1 MIRRSA
7 RASAV
12 RPSQAVAW
20 LAILA
25 FLLQGL
31 IVQSHIHVASLESSA
46 IAHPVQAG
54 QGPSNKTPDK
64 APADC
69 PACQLQAATA
79 AFVLSPPAAL
89 LTLITWVAAGSV
101 SLPSIRIH
109 TAPLRSW
116 SSRAPPQR

>member
-7 RASAV
+7 RATAA
-12 RPSQAVAW
+12 RPSRAVAW

-31 IVQSHIHVASLESSA
+31 IVQSHIHVASLESA
-46 IAHPVQAG
+46 AHPIQAG

-79 AFVLSPPAAL
+79 AFVLTPHVAA
-89 LTLITWVAAGSV
+89 LTLINWVAAGSL
-101 SLPSIRIH
+101 SLPSVRIH
-109 TAPLRSW
+109 AAPLRSW